1 MPLIPVKISRLRR
14 LTDIWPRLLSLS
26 VRVCSGMGHDYGDGK
41 SDVRRFY
48 ASLDLRMESTMAVN
62 ICSTKTPQ
70 DIDDEGEPATFG
82 ENVDILL
89 APSGEYYMHNGCF
102 LR

>member
-26 VRVCSGMGHDYGDGK
+26 VQVCSGVGYGYGDGK

-48 ASLDLRMESTMAVN
+48 AS
-62 ICSTKTPQ
+62 
-70 DIDDEGEPATFG
+70 
-82 ENVDILL
+82 
-89 APSGEYYMHNGCF
+89 
-102 LR
+102 